1 MKFPKFLQEKGT
13 IAFVAPSFG
22 CAIEP
27 YKSGFEK
34 KQLFKFDKTASSDVT
49 IKVIALGG
57 ITPERLPALSDMDF
71 DGFAALGALTG
82 ASDLEEFRKNLRSF
96 TQTLNNI

>member
-1 MKFPKFLQEKGT
+1 MSLFRLYSTAYRKT
-13 IAFVAPSFG
+13 
-22 CAIEP
+22 AIEVDL
-27 YKSGFEK
+27 KK
-34 KQLFKFDKTASSDVT
+34 KQLFKFDKTASSGVT

-71 DGFAALGALTG
+71 DGFAVLGALTG

>member
-27 YKSGFEK
+27 YKSGFENAQK
-34 KQLFKFDKTASSDVT
+34 KWREQGYS
-49 IKVIALGG
+49 
-57 ITPERLPALSDMDF
+57 
-71 DGFAALGALTG
+71 
-82 ASDLEEFRKNLRSF
+82 LEFGPN
-96 TQTLNNI
+96 